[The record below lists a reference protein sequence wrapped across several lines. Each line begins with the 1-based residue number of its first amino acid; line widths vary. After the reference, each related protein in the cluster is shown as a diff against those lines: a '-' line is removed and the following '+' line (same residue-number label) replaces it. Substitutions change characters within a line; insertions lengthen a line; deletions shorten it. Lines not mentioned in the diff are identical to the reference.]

1 MVITMRAVIGLD
13 FGGSSTEIYV
23 KGKGIVLREPSVAAV
38 DAVGNVIAVGAEA
51 MLIRGRAPGSVTI
64 RRPIRDSVISDFN
77 LTAEMLDKFIETAV
91 PGGRKKVF
99 VAVKCG
105 VGEKDRQLIRSAL
118 ADCRTFGCEFVEA
131 PRAALAGSG
140 YTDEGGVLVCDIGAG
155 SVECSYL
162 RDGGILRT
170 ETYFGGGRDAD
181 KAICAYLRRRY
192 GLAVTKIAAS
202 DAKHKLD
209 LTKDDPEPITL
220 LGLDTSTGLPKRRQV
235 SAPEL
240 LRSCAPQ
247 IKGALD
253 CVMAVRQNLPRYAG
267 VESTAERV
275 ILVGGGAALP
285 GIAEYIESEVGIPTV
300 AVEAPMDCAARG
312 LGKLIEGV

>member
-1 MVITMRAVIGLD
+1 MKTVIGLD
-13 FGGSSTEIYV
+13 FGGSSTQIYV

-38 DAVGNVIAVGAEA
+38 DATGKVVAVGAEA
-51 MLIRGRAPGSVTI
+51 LLIRGRAPGSVTI
-64 RRPIRDSVISDFN
+64 RRPIRDSVISDYN

-105 VGEKDRQLIRSAL
+105 VGDKDRQMIRSAL
-118 ADCRTFGCEFVEA
+118 SDCRTAGIEFVEA
-131 PRAALAGSG
+131 PIAALAGSG
-140 YTDEGGVLVCDIGAG
+140 LTDEDGVLLCDIGAG
-155 SVECSYL
+155 SVECSFL
-162 RDGGILRT
+162 RDGDILRT

-202 DAKHKLD
+202 DAKQNLD
-209 LTKDDPEPITL
+209 LTVDEPEPRTL
-220 LGLDTSTGLPKRRQV
+220 LGLDTSTGLPKRKKV
-235 SAPEL
+235 SASEL
-240 LRSCAPQ
+240 LRCSAPQ

-253 CVMAVRQNLPRYAG
+253 CVAAVRDNLPRYAG
-267 VESTAERV
+267 EVSTVGQV

-285 GIAEYIESEVGIPTV
+285 GIAGYIEAEVGIPTT
-300 AVEAPMDCAARG
+300 AVEAPMDCVARG
-312 LGKLIEGV
+312 LGAMIENLK